1 VSARTTL
8 DDAGLTAALA
18 RLRGWRRAG
27 KAIERVYRFTD
38 FRAALAF
45 VNRVGELAERQQHH
59 PDIALHYSEV
69 TLTLWSH
76 DAGGVTA
83 RDVKLAEAI
92 DASCEPMTS

>member
-1 VSARTTL
+1 MTL
-8 DDAGLTAALA
+8 DEAALGA
-18 RLRGWRRAG
+18 ALTRLPGWRRAG
-27 KAIERVYRFTD
+27 RAIEKIYRFGD

-59 PDIALHYSEV
+59 PDIAIHYSEV

-83 RDVKLAEAI
+83 RDVKLGEAI
-92 DASCEPMTS
+92 DAYCQPTTS